1 MRGGVQQPP
10 LSWGPLGGL
19 RVRAPRHL
27 LELGL
32 SQECLD
38 VLEQQSRNFLAPG
51 TLSWKIF
58 SQMGGGEDGFG
69 MIYTQLYTQIYTHV
83 YCTLSIIIIISAP
96 LKIIKH

>member
-69 MIYTQLYTQIYTHV
+69 MIYTQLYTQIYTRLL
-83 YCTLSIIIIISAP
+83 YTFYYYYNISST
-96 LKIIKH
+96 

>member
-58 SQMGGGEDGFG
+58 SQMGGWEDGFG
-69 MIYTQLYTQIYTHV
+69 MIYTQLYTQIYTCLL
-83 YCTLSIIIIISAP
+83 YTFYYYYNISST
-96 LKIIKH
+96 

>member
-58 SQMGGGEDGFG
+58 SQMGGGGRWFRND
-69 MIYTQLYTQIYTHV
+69 LYT
-83 YCTLSIIIIISAP
+83 IIHTNIHTCLLYAFYYYYNFSST
-96 LKIIKH
+96 